1 MMTEK
6 ELLETEQKEHDNALE
21 TVAAILGLLSQY
33 SNDITNEFHA
43 WYRKYSKNG
52 VVTYADSHRYLTQK
66 ELRTFNRKYGT
77 SFKRLRRD
85 NALFMLYSFHTK
97 SFLSKYVTKMHDLG
111 ATVVGYEAGLLN
123 FELNPE
129 EVLATKWGYDFTT
142 YDERIKDKHNK
153 LLYDLTTATKR
164 GIARN
169 EPPESISK
177 DLVDVAQSQKR
188 NISALVLTEATAF
201 ASLAKRLVY
210 KTISPNRHFKN
221 VEVMDERT
229 CPICAAINGKIFPMK
244 AFEVGVT
251 APPYHPRCRGT
262 TKIVD

>member
-1 MMTEK
+1 MTEK
-6 ELLETEQKEHDNALE
+6 ELLATEQKEHDKSLE
-21 TVAAILGLLSQY
+21 AVAAILGLLSKY
-33 SNDITNEFHA
+33 SNNVTNDFHA
-43 WYRKYSKNG
+43 WYRKYAKNG

-97 SFLSKYVTKMHDLG
+97 SFLSDYVAKMHDLG
-111 ATVVGYEAGLLN
+111 VTIVGYEAGLLN
-123 FELNPE
+123 FDLNSE
-129 EVLATKWGYDFTT
+129 EVLATKWGQDSTT
-142 YDERIKDKHNK
+142 YDERINGKHNK

-164 GIARN
+164 GIARS
-169 EPPESISK
+169 EQPESISM
-177 DLVDVAQSQKR
+177 DLVDVVQSLKR
-188 NISALVLTEATAF
+188 NISSLVLTEATAF
-201 ASLAKRLVY
+201 ASLAKRHVY
-210 KTISPNRHFKN
+210 KTTFPNRRFKN

-229 CPICAAINGKIFPMK
+229 CPICTTMNGKVFPMK

>member
-1 MMTEK
+1 MTEK
-6 ELLETEQKEHDNALE
+6 ELLETEQKEHDESLE
-21 TVAAILGLLSQY
+21 TVTAILTLLSQY
-33 SNDITNEFHA
+33 SNNVTNDFHA
-43 WYRKYSKNG
+43 WYRKYAKNG
-52 VVTYADSHRYLTQK
+52 VVTYADSHRYLSPK

-77 SFKRLRRD
+77 AFKRLRRD
-85 NALFMLYSFHTK
+85 NALFILYSFHTK
-97 SFLSKYVTKMHDLG
+97 SFLSDYVAKLHDLG
-111 ATVVGYEAGLLN
+111 VTIVGYEAGLLK
-123 FELNPE
+123 FDLNSE
-129 EVLATKWGYDFTT
+129 EVLATKWGQDSTT

-169 EPPESISK
+169 DQPESISI
-177 DLVDVAQSQKR
+177 DLVDVVHSLKR

-201 ASLAKRLVY
+201 ASLAKRIAYKAVY
-210 KTISPNRHFKN
+210 PNKHFKN

-229 CPICAAINGKIFPMK
+229 CPICTTMNGKIFPMK

>member
-1 MMTEK
+1 MTEK
-6 ELLETEQKEHDNALE
+6 ELLATEQKEHDKSLE
-21 TVAAILGLLSQY
+21 AVAAILGLLSKY
-33 SNDITNEFHA
+33 SNNVTNDFHA
-43 WYRKYSKNG
+43 WYRKYAKNG

-97 SFLSKYVTKMHDLG
+97 SFLSDYVAKMHDLG
-111 ATVVGYEAGLLN
+111 VTIVGYEAGLLN
-123 FELNPE
+123 FDLNSE
-129 EVLATKWGYDFTT
+129 EVLVTKWGQDSTT
-142 YDERIKDKHNK
+142 YDERIKGKHNK

-164 GIARN
+164 GIARS
-169 EPPESISK
+169 EQPESISM
-177 DLVDVAQSQKR
+177 DLVNVVQSLKR
-188 NISALVLTEATAF
+188 NISSLVLTEATAF
-201 ASLAKRLVY
+201 ASLAKRHVY
-210 KTISPNRHFKN
+210 KTIYPNRRFKN

-229 CPICAAINGKIFPMK
+229 CPICTTMNGKVFPMK

>member
-1 MMTEK
+1 MTEK
-6 ELLETEQKEHDNALE
+6 ELLATERKEHDKSLE
-21 TVAAILGLLSQY
+21 AVTAILGLLSKY
-33 SNDITNEFHA
+33 SNNVTNDFHA

-52 VVTYADSHRYLTQK
+52 IVTYADSHRYLTQK

-85 NALFMLYSFHTK
+85 NALFMLYSFRTK
-97 SFLSKYVTKMHDLG
+97 SFLSDYVAKMHDLG
-111 ATVVGYEAGLLN
+111 VTIVGYEAGLLK
-123 FELNPE
+123 FDLNSE
-129 EVLATKWGYDFTT
+129 EVLATKWGQDSTT
-142 YDERIKDKHNK
+142 YDERIKGKHNK

-164 GIARN
+164 GIARS
-169 EPPESISK
+169 EQPESISM
-177 DLVDVAQSQKR
+177 DLVDVVQSLKR
-188 NISALVLTEATAF
+188 NISSLVLTEATAI
-201 ASLAKRLVY
+201 ASLAKRVAY
-210 KTISPNRHFKN
+210 KAISPNKHFKN

>member
-1 MMTEK
+1 MTEK
-6 ELLETEQKEHDNALE
+6 ELLATEQKEHDKSLE
-21 TVAAILGLLSQY
+21 AVAAILGLLSKY
-33 SNDITNEFHA
+33 SNNVTNDFHA
-43 WYRKYSKNG
+43 WYRKYAKNG

-97 SFLSKYVTKMHDLG
+97 SFLSDYVAKMHDLG
-111 ATVVGYEAGLLN
+111 VTIVGYEAGLLN
-123 FELNPE
+123 FDLNSE
-129 EVLATKWGYDFTT
+129 EVLATKWGQDSTT
-142 YDERIKDKHNK
+142 YDERIKGKHNK

-164 GIARN
+164 GIARS
-169 EPPESISK
+169 EQPESISM
-177 DLVDVAQSQKR
+177 DLVNVVQSLKR
-188 NISALVLTEATAF
+188 NISSLVLTEATAF
-201 ASLAKRLVY
+201 ASLAKRHVY
-210 KTISPNRHFKN
+210 KTIYPNRRFKN

-229 CPICAAINGKIFPMK
+229 CPICTTMNGKVFPMK